1 MRLTQ
6 AAGLVMLEVGSR
18 LSRLARPR
26 PAVTLRHLSMRCA
39 RRESE
44 ECL

>member
-6 AAGLVMLEVGSR
+6 AAGLVMLKVGSR
-18 LSRLARPR
+18 RSRLATPS
-26 PAVTLRHLSMRCA
+26 PAVTLRHLSIRSA

-44 ECL
+44 ESL